1 MPISQI
7 SFISA
12 QPLGGIKQLDPKV
25 REGENVFGVEHIFTC
40 LNDTFMHVTHHSG
53 RE

>member
-25 REGENVFGVEHIFTC
+25 REGLSSIYFYILSLSFKVRMC
-40 LNDTFMHVTHHSG
+40 LV
-53 RE
+53 